1 MAPDLTAAHPQ
12 AVLNSVV
19 TTVADATHALHQVE
33 LGAAALCAD
42 QGRPVAAQMLLAT
55 VVVRYPDAVTWD
67 QVHEQVADVIASYP
81 ARVIAFVRDPVA
93 ARAPWP
99 VQVGLVTRPADDG
112 FADVRGQ
119 LMVAAIDGRAYDEA
133 ASIAAG
139 WSVGDVPLVV
149 WWNGP
154 APLDDHLFEDLLDLA
169 DRIVL
174 DSNGMTNCDADY
186 LALEGL
192 LRREEHARTS
202 DLLWHRLQPW
212 RQAVAQLFDQPTQR
226 RVLDRIEACTVVAG
240 NDRGGRAAALLL
252 VGWLASRLDWE
263 LQSRVGADRWSAS
276 KGKRTIDIRIDVGTG
291 DHILSEVSMTGA
303 GVTCEV
309 RAAGVDQL
317 VALAHAGGEPAYR
330 RTIRRPDA
338 GLSRLLLEDLI
349 VAGSDAPIFRAAA
362 NGAYRLTSAEV

>member
-1 MAPDLTAAHPQ
+1 MAPDLIAAHPE
-12 AVLNSVV
+12 AALNSVV

-33 LGAAALCAD
+33 LGVAARCAD

-67 QVHEQVADVIASYP
+67 QVHEQLANVIASYP

-119 LMVAAIDGRAYDEA
+119 LMVVAIDGRAYDEA
-133 ASIAAG
+133 ASLAAG

-154 APLDDHLFEDLLDLA
+154 APLDDHLFEHLLDLA

-174 DSNGMTNCDADY
+174 DSSGMADCDLDY

-192 LRREEHARTS
+192 LRRGEHARTS

-212 RQAVAQLFDQPTQR
+212 RLALAQVFDQPAER
-226 RVLDRIEACTVVAG
+226 RMLDRIEACTVMAG

-252 VGWLASRLDWE
+252 VGWLASRLNWE
-263 LQSRVGADRWSAS
+263 LRSRVGANRWSAWN
-276 KGKRTIDIRIDVGTG
+276 GKRTLDIRIDIDPG
-291 DHILSEVSMTGA
+291 DQSLSDLSMTGA
-303 GVTCEV
+303 GVICEV
-309 RAAGVDQL
+309 GVVSADYL
-317 VALAHAGGEPAYR
+317 VASAHAGGEPTY

-338 GLSRLLLEDLI
+338 GLSRLLLDDLMI
-349 VAGSDAPIFRAAA
+349 AGSDAPIFRAAA
-362 NGAYRLTSAEV
+362 NRAYRLASAEL